1 MSKAFLFVVFAL
13 PLLAQDIKHLNTP
26 GVSKSPAYTQV
37 VTAKPGT
44 IVWVSGQVAQNAKG
58 EVVGKGD
65 LKAQLTQAWEN
76 IKLSLEGAGATFQDV
91 TKITTYIVN
100 YKPTMRDDVRAARQK
115 FMGAGEPPASTLV
128 GVQSLASDDF
138 LVEIEVTA
146 VIH

>member
-13 PLLAQDIKHLNTP
+13 PLLAQDIKHLNPP

-65 LKAQLTQAWEN
+65 LKAQLNQAWEN
-76 IKLSLEGAGATFQDV
+76 IKLSLAGAGATFQAV

-100 YKPTMRDDVRAARQK
+100 YKPTMRDDIRAARLK

-146 VIH
+146 VIR